1 MQKVV
6 RLIALGGPTTL
17 FLAITG
23 VTQAMVD
30 TILTVHIKDPFLLS
44 KRAVQDFSF
53 YLNYLFP

>member
-30 TILTVHIKDPFLLS
+30 AILTVHIKYPFLVS
-44 KRAVQDFSF
+44 KRGF
-53 YLNYLFP
+53 